1 MIAEFVQNQIAGSE
15 IIGGILAGEHAIGQ
29 AFVCAGRTSVFV
41 RTFGPLFARFDLCRR
56 QREESG
62 ICAAFSWL
70 FSLLLRV
77 VRAVYNAFARIPGL
91 RLLPGLADA
100 VLKLHFCDVCAVLA
114 SLMLCIY
121 HDNWNNGYMLI
132 AAVLVSALYLIRLT
146 RLGRKPSRLPVSLYL
161 FILSSAAIIPLAGGI
176 GANLRV
182 YTYFIS
188 AFAFFFCL
196 AGSIENL
203 DDMRRVLMILYVAVL
218 YNAFLSI
225 IQGHYGVPVNLSYT
239 DVTTNPDTPGR
250 VYASFSNPNNF
261 AEILC
266 LLMPGCFA
274 AFMSSRQLTK
284 AAKAFA
290 GLSFVFPVLALVL
303 TYSRSAWISFAL
315 TVCASIG
322 LLNLALIPVALVL
335 VVAAIPFLPYSVKNR
350 IMSLFSGTDSSVG
363 YRIYIWQGCY
373 GTMANEPLGGFGLG
387 PDNFF
392 LAYSRFMN
400 ENAMKAPHSHN
411 LFLEIWMETGAV
423 GILSYLAFFITS
435 MKGALLHALRKGSR
449 YRYFSVALFSAMFG
463 LIFMSM
469 VEYIWFY
476 PRTMLCFFLVL
487 GMIWALLRMAAAEE
501 AAADEKNK

>member
-1 MIAEFVQNQIAGSE
+1 MIAEFIQNQIAGSE
-15 IIGGILAGEHAIGQ
+15 IIGGVLAAEHAIGR
-29 AFVCAGRTSVFV
+29 AFVRAGRGSGIVCAL
-41 RTFGPLFARFDLCRR
+41 GPLFSRFDLFRHH
-56 QREESG
+56 RENSG
-62 ICAAFSWL
+62 ICAFFSSM
-70 FSLLLRV
+70 FALLLRIV
-77 VRAVYNAFARIPGL
+77 DGVYHGLSRIPGL

-100 VLKLHFCDVCAVLA
+100 ILKLRFCDLCAWVAL
-114 SLMLCIY
+114 LIFFGY

-132 AAVLVSALYLIRLT
+132 AAVLLSALYLIRLT
-146 RLGRKPSRLPVSLYL
+146 RLAHRPSRLPVSLYL
-161 FILSSAAIIPLAGGI
+161 FILASAAIIPIAGGM

-188 AFAFFFCL
+188 AFAFFFCI

-203 DDMRRVLMILYVAVL
+203 DDLRRVLMILYIAVL
-218 YNAFLSI
+218 YNAILSI
-225 IQGHYGVPVNLSYT
+225 IQAYYGVPVNLSYT

-250 VYASFSNPNNF
+250 VYASFYNPNNF

-266 LLMPGCFA
+266 LLLPGCFV
-274 AFMSSRQLTK
+274 AFLTSQRLTK
-284 AAKAFA
+284 AAKVFV
-290 GLSFVFPVLALVL
+290 GVSFLLPLLALVL

-315 TVCASIG
+315 TICASIG
-322 LLNLALIPVALVL
+322 LLNLALIPVALIL
-335 VVAAIPFLPYSVKNR
+335 AILAIPFLPYSIKNR

-373 GTMANEPLGGFGLG
+373 DTMANQPLGGFGLG

-400 ENAMKAPHSHN
+400 EHAMEAPHSHN
-411 LFLEIWMETGAV
+411 LFLEIWMEMGAV
-423 GILSYLAFFITS
+423 GILSYLAFFITT
-435 MKGALLHALRKGSR
+435 MKGALLHALRKGSP
-449 YRYFSVALFSAMFG
+449 YRHFSVALFSAMFG

-487 GMIWALLRMAAAEE
+487 GMMWALLRMAAHE
-501 AAADEKNK
+501 

>member
-1 MIAEFVQNQIAGSE
+1 MIAQFIQNQIAGSE
-15 IIGGILAGEHAIGQ
+15 IIGGILAGERA
-29 AFVCAGRTSVFV
+29 AGRAFARAGRGSAIV
-41 RTFGPLFARFDLCRR
+41 RRLGPLFSRFDLFRL
-56 QREESG
+56 QREESAV
-62 ICAAFSWL
+62 CAFFSWL
-70 FSLLLRV
+70 FALLLR
-77 VRAVYNAFARIPGL
+77 AVYAVYHAFSRIPGL
-91 RLLPGLADA
+91 RLLPGFADA
-100 VLKLHFCDVCAVLA
+100 VLKLHFCDVCALA
-114 SLMLCIY
+114 ASVMLCIY

-132 AAVLVSALYLIRLT
+132 MAVVLSALYLIRLT
-146 RLGRKPSRLPVSLYL
+146 RLERRPSRLPVSLYL
-161 FILSSAAIIPLAGGI
+161 FILASAAIIPLAGGI
-176 GANLRV
+176 GANLRI

-188 AFAFFFCL
+188 AFAFFFCM
-196 AGSIENL
+196 AGSIEDL
-203 DDMRRVLMILYVAVL
+203 EDLRRVFMILYVAVL
-218 YNAFLSI
+218 YNALLSV
-225 IQGHYGVPVNLSYT
+225 IQAYYGVPVNLSYT
-239 DVTTNPDTPGR
+239 DVATNPDTPGR
-250 VYASFSNPNNF
+250 VYASFYNPNNF

-266 LLMPGCFA
+266 LLIPGCFA
-274 AFMSSRQLTK
+274 AFMTSQRMTK
-284 AAKAFA
+284 AAKAFM
-290 GLSFVFPVLALVL
+290 GLSFVFPLLALVL

-335 VVAAIPFLPYSVKNR
+335 VIVAIPFLPYSVKNR

-387 PDNFF
+387 PDHFF

-423 GILSYLAFFITS
+423 GILSYLAFFITT
-435 MKGALLHALRKGSR
+435 MKGALVHALRKGSR
-449 YRYFSVALFSAMFG
+449 YRYFSIALFSAMFG

-487 GMIWALLRMAAAEE
+487 GMIWALLRL
-501 AAADEKNK
+501 AADETKT